1 MSPRYFTA
9 FAESFF
15 PLAFF
20 VDGRETNSLTL
31 DLTVARG
38 FFQDGRMPAD
48 FFRSNISWTLGAIGG
63 GVEVIFEAHPVL
75 PGANNGTINSYT
87 VDPNSANLSNGCKA
101 YTDFVDVIVRGL
113 YPNATG
119 PLLQALN
126 QNLDFF
132 FGAISTSGCTQ
143 VPAFV
148 SN

>member
-20 VDGRETNSLTL
+20 VDGRETDSLTL

-38 FFQDGRMPAD
+38 FFQDGRMPSD
-48 FFRSNISWTLGAIGG
+48 FFRSNVSWTLGAIGN
-63 GVEVIFEAHPVL
+63 GVGAIFAAHPVP
-75 PGANNGTINSYT
+75 PGANNGTVNSYT
-87 VDPNSANLSNGCKA
+87 VDPNSANLSDACKA
-101 YTDFVDVIVRGL
+101 YTDFVNIVVRGL
-113 YPNATG
+113 YPDATG

-143 VPAFV
+143 VSPFV
-148 SN
+148 